1 MNFHL
6 ILQNKHLTRNKEKW
20 NYTVKR
26 TKKCKY
32 AKKVYNVGN

>member
-20 NYTVKR
+20 NYNYFDFLMVPKN
-26 TKKCKY
+26 C
-32 AKKVYNVGN
+32 